1 MAEAMAKRKQ
11 PNSQMCFICGMQ
23 NPVGLK
29 LFFYEQDDG
38 SITADFTAR
47 DEHQGYPGV
56 LHGGIACALLDE
68 IIGRVSLRAGRE
80 QWMMTAKLE
89 LRYLKVVPTG
99 RPLTIVGRVEKS
111 SRRGMTGRGEIR
123 LPDGT
128 VAVEATGLYVALPP
142 AQREAVQDLL
152 AQWQVV
158 TD

>member
-1 MAEAMAKRKQ
+1 MTKRKQ

-23 NPVGLK
+23 NPLGLK
-29 LFFYEQDDG
+29 LFFYEQDDE
-38 SITADFTAR
+38 SVTATFAAPA
-47 DEHQGYPGV
+47 EYQGYPGV

-68 IIGRVSLRAGRE
+68 TIGRAALRAGRE

-99 RPLTIVGRVEKS
+99 VTLTIVGRVEKS

-128 VAVEATGLYVALPP
+128 LAVEASGLYVALPP
-142 AQREAVQDLL
+142 GQRDSMQALL
-152 AQWQVV
+152 PMWQVV
-158 TD
+158 PD